1 MIETTQVTESQYVS
15 VFEDQQVELLPPR
28 TTMKANGGGGGGR
41 RNRNKA
47 VQVITVV
54 QVAVAKGGGDATNVA
69 IIGASNSAG

>member
-28 TTMKANGGGGGGR
+28 TTMKANGGGGGGP
-41 RNRNKA
+41 NRNKA

>member
-41 RNRNKA
+41 NRNKA